1 MRRVLPP
8 TGSEEAA
15 MKISRRCFLQM
26 SAVASGGFMLGLYDR
41 PWAKAQSGPQL
52 TPQAFIRI
60 APDGIV
66 TIMAR
71 GPEIGQGVRTMLPML
86 IAEELDADWSR
97 VRVEQADL
105 DEAKYGP
112 QFAGGSMSTPIGWEP
127 MRRVGAA
134 GRRML
139 IAAAAEHWGVPADE
153 CATEAGRVVHAKSGK
168 SAGYGDLAD
177 GAAKIAAP
185 KMSEVKLK
193 DPKTYRI
200 IGKSQRGVDNHAIVT
215 GKPIFGIDVELPGM
229 LHAVIQKCPVC
240 GGKVKSASLD
250 AVKKMPGVRHVLV
263 IEGTLSTATI
273 VPNEPGMEPGVAIL
287 ADIWWQ
293 AQQARKALK
302 IEWDFGAGKAQ
313 SSEAFAKRAAELLN
327 AEPENTMRSY
337 GDIDRALK
345 SAAKVVESTYSYPF
359 IAHGTLEPMGTVASC
374 KNGNAELWTTSQ
386 TPGEGRMLVAKTLGI
401 KPDAVTVHMIRAGGG
416 FGRRLMN
423 DYMAEA
429 AWLSKQVGAPVKLL
443 WSREDDFTH
452 DAYRAAGFH
461 GLKAGLDANGKLVAW
476 RQHLVT
482 FGEGDDYPAGTEID
496 KLEFPSGRVPAYA
509 LYTSQMPLL
518 LRTGWLRAPGV
529 NAICFVG
536 QSFIDELAVAAGRD
550 PLEFQL
556 ELLSATSVPLDKP
569 QQGGDAPLN
578 PERLKGVLE
587 LVAEKAGWRERK
599 KTPGLGMGIAAY
611 FCHLGYFA
619 EVADVSVDAQNRVT
633 VNHVW
638 AAGDVGSHIINP
650 RAAENMCYG
659 GIIEGLSHMGQ
670 EITLIDG
677 QVQQTNYHR
686 HPMLRMR
693 HTPKID
699 LFWRLTDNPPSG
711 LGEPTLPPILPA
723 VGNAIFA
730 ATGKRVRTLPLQKS
744 GFSFA

>member
-1 MRRVLPP
+1 MR
-8 TGSEEAA
+8 
-15 MKISRRCFLQM
+15 ISRRCFLQM
-26 SAVASGGFMLGLYDR
+26 SAIAGGGFMLGLYDQ
-41 PWAKAQSGPQL
+41 PWAKAQGGPPL
-52 TPQAFIRI
+52 VPEAFIRI
-60 APDGIV
+60 AADGTV

-86 IAEELDADWSR
+86 IAEELDADWNK
-97 VRVEQADL
+97 VRVQQADL
-105 DEAKYGP
+105 DEARYGP

-127 MRRVGAA
+127 LRRVGAA
-134 GRRML
+134 GRQML
-139 IAAAAEHWGVPADE
+139 IAAAAEQWGVPSGE
-153 CATEAGRVVHAKSGK
+153 CSAEAGRVVHAPSGK
-168 SAGYGDLAD
+168 SAGYGELAD
-177 GAAKIAAP
+177 RAAKIPAP
-185 KMSEVKLK
+185 KISDVKLK
-193 DPKTYRI
+193 DPKDYRI

-229 LHAVIQKCPVC
+229 LHAVIQKCSVY
-240 GGKVKSASLD
+240 GGKVKSANLD

-263 IEGTLSTATI
+263 IDGTLSTAAI
-273 VPNEPGMEPGVAIL
+273 VPNEPGLEPAIAVVA
-287 ADIWWQ
+287 DTWWQ
-293 AQQARKALK
+293 AQQARKTLK
-302 IEWDFGAGKAQ
+302 VDWDSGAGKAQ
-313 SSEAFAKRAAELLN
+313 SSEGFARKAAELLK

-337 GDIDRALK
+337 GNVDQALK
-345 SAAKVVESTYSYPF
+345 GAAKVVEAVYSYPF
-359 IAHGTLEPMGTVASC
+359 LAHGTLEPMGTTASY
-374 KNGNAELWTTSQ
+374 KDGKLEMWTTSQ
-386 TPGEGRMLVAKTLGI
+386 TPGEGRGLAAKTLGI
-401 KPDAVTVHMIRAGGG
+401 PPSAVTVHLIRAGGG

-429 AWLSKQVGAPVKLL
+429 AWISKQVGTPVKLL

-461 GLKAGLDANGKLVAW
+461 GLKAGLDAQGKVVAW
-476 RQHLVT
+476 QQHLVT
-482 FGEGDDYPAGTEID
+482 FGEGDDYPAGAEID

-536 QSFIDELAVAAGRD
+536 QSFIDELAAAAGRD
-550 PLEFQL
+550 PLDFQI
-556 ELLSATSVPLDKP
+556 ELLNATQVPLEKP
-569 QQGGDAPLN
+569 QQGGDPALN
-578 PERLKGVLE
+578 AERLKGVLE
-587 LVAEKAGWRERK
+587 LVAEKSGWRERK
-599 KTPGLGMGIAAY
+599 KTPGRGLGVAAY
-611 FCHLGYFA
+611 YCHLGYFA
-619 EVADVSVDAQNRVT
+619 EVAEVSVDAQNRVT

-670 EITLIDG
+670 EITLVEG
-677 QVQQTNYHR
+677 EVQQTNYHQ
-686 HPMLRMR
+686 HPILRMR
-693 HTPKID
+693 QAPKID
-699 LFWRLTDNPPSG
+699 VFWRLTDNSPTG

-744 GFSFA
+744 GFSWA

>member
-1 MRRVLPP
+1 
-8 TGSEEAA
+8 

-26 SAVASGGFMLGLYDR
+26 SAVAGGGFLLGLYDR
-41 PWAKAQSGPQL
+41 PWARAQGIGGPVL
-52 TPQAFIRI
+52 TPQAFIRV
-60 APDGIV
+60 APDGVV

-86 IAEELDADWSR
+86 IAEELDADWSK

-127 MRRVGAA
+127 LRRVGAA
-134 GRRML
+134 GREML
-139 IAAAAEHWGVPADE
+139 IAAAAEQWSVPANE
-153 CATEAGRVVHAKSGK
+153 CSTEAGRVLHAASGR
-168 SAGYGDLAD
+168 SAGFGELAD
-177 GAAKIAAP
+177 RAAKVAP
-185 KMSEVKLK
+185 PKISEVKLK
-193 DPKTYRI
+193 DPKSYRI

-215 GKPIFGIDVELPGM
+215 GKPIFGIDVEVPGM
-229 LHAVIQKCPVC
+229 LHAVIQRCSVY
-240 GGKVKSASLD
+240 GGKVKNANLD
-250 AVKKMPGVRHVLV
+250 IVKKMPGVRHVLV
-263 IEGTLSTATI
+263 MEGTLSTAAI
-273 VPNEPGMEPGVAIL
+273 VPNEPGIEPGVAIV
-287 ADIWWQ
+287 ADTWWQ

-302 IEWDFGAGKAQ
+302 IEWDFGAGRAQ
-313 SSEAFAKRAAELLN
+313 SSEGFAKKAAELLK
-327 AEPENTMRSY
+327 AAPENTMRSY
-337 GDIDRALK
+337 GDVDAALK
-345 SAAKVVESTYSYPF
+345 SAAQLVEATYAYPF
-359 IAHGTLEPMGTVASC
+359 IAHGTLEPMGTAASF
-374 KNGNAELWTTSQ
+374 KEGKLEMWTTSQ
-386 TPGEGRMLVAKTLGI
+386 TPGEGRGLAAKTVGI
-401 KPDAVTVHMIRAGGG
+401 PPEAVTVHMIRAGGG

-429 AWLSKQVGAPVKLL
+429 AWLAKKTSVPVKLL

-461 GLKAGLDANGKLVAW
+461 GLKAGLDANGKVVAW
-476 RQHLVT
+476 RQHLIT
-482 FGEGDDYPAGTEID
+482 FGEADDYPAGAEID
-496 KLEFPSGRVPAYA
+496 RLEFPSGRVPAYG

-536 QSFIDELAVAAGRD
+536 QCFIDELAAAAGRD
-550 PLEFQL
+550 PLDFQL
-556 ELLSATSVPLDKP
+556 ELLNASPVPLEKP
-569 QQGGDAPLN
+569 QQGGDPPLN

-587 LVAEKAGWRERK
+587 MVAEKSGWRERK
-599 KTPGLGMGIAAY
+599 KAPGRGMGIAAY
-611 FCHLGYFA
+611 YCHLGYFA

-650 RAAENMCYG
+650 RAAENMVMG
-659 GIIEGLSHMGQ
+659 GIVEGLSHMGQ

-677 QVQQTNYHR
+677 QVQQTNYHQ

-693 HTPKID
+693 QVPKID
-699 LFWRLTDNPPSG
+699 VYWNITENSPTG
-711 LGEPTLPPILPA
+711 LGEPQLPPILPA

-730 ATGKRVRTLPLQKS
+730 ATGKRIRTLPLQKS
-744 GFSFA
+744 GFSWA

>member
-1 MRRVLPP
+1 
-8 TGSEEAA
+8 
-15 MKISRRCFLQM
+15 
-26 SAVASGGFMLGLYDR
+26 MLGLYDR

-452 DAYRAAGFH
+452 DAYRATGFH

>member
-1 MRRVLPP
+1 
-8 TGSEEAA
+8 

-26 SAVASGGFMLGLYDR
+26 TAVAGGGLMLGLYDR
-41 PWAKAQSGPQL
+41 PWAKAQGRPAHL
-52 TPQAFIRI
+52 APEAFIRI
-60 APDGIV
+60 APDGTV

-86 IAEELDADWSR
+86 IAEELDADWSK

-127 MRRVGAA
+127 LRRVGAA
-134 GRRML
+134 GREML
-139 IAAAAEHWGVPADE
+139 IAAAAEQWGVPAAE
-153 CATEAGRVVHAKSGK
+153 CSTEAGRVVHAASGK
-168 SAGYGDLAD
+168 SGGYGELAD
-177 GAAKIAAP
+177 RAAKIAAP
-185 KMSEVKLK
+185 KMSDVKLK
-193 DPKTYRI
+193 DPKSYRI
-200 IGKSQRGVDNHAIVT
+200 IGKSQRGVDNHAIAT
-215 GKPIFGIDVELPGM
+215 GKPIFGIDVEVPGM
-229 LHAVIQKCPVC
+229 LHAVIQKCPVY
-240 GGKVKSASLD
+240 GGKVKSANLD
-250 AVKKMPGVRHVLV
+250 AVKKMPGVRHALV
-263 IEGTLSTATI
+263 MEGTLSTAAI
-273 VPNEPGMEPGVAIL
+273 VPNEPGIEPGAAIV

-293 AQQARKALK
+293 AQQARNALNVD
-302 IEWDFGAGKAQ
+302 WDFGAGKTQ
-313 SSEAFAKRAAELLN
+313 SSEGFAKKAAELLKT
-327 AEPENTMRSY
+327 EPENTMRSY
-337 GDIDRALK
+337 GDVDGALK
-345 SAAKVVESTYSYPF
+345 SAAKVVEAIYSYPF
-359 IAHGTLEPMGTVASC
+359 LAHGTLEPVGTTASY
-374 KNGNAELWTTSQ
+374 KDGKLEMWTTSQ
-386 TPGEGRMLVAKTLGI
+386 TPGEGRGLAAKAVGI
-401 KPDAVTVHMIRAGGG
+401 APEAVTVHLIRAGGG

-429 AWLSKQVGAPVKLL
+429 AWLSKQVGTPVKLL

-461 GLKAGLDANGKLVAW
+461 GMKAGLDANGKVVAW
-476 RQHLVT
+476 RQHLIT
-482 FGEGDDYPAGTEID
+482 FGEGDDYPAGAEID

-536 QSFIDELAVAAGRD
+536 QSFMDELAAAAGRD
-550 PLEFQL
+550 PLDFQI
-556 ELLSATSVPLDKP
+556 ELLNAAPVPMEKKD
-569 QQGGDAPLN
+569 QGGDPPLN

-587 LVAEKAGWRERK
+587 MVAEKSGWRERK
-599 KTPGLGMGIAAY
+599 KTPGRGMGIAAY
-611 FCHLGYFA
+611 YCHLGYFA

-659 GIIEGLSHMGQ
+659 GIVEGLSHMGQ
-670 EITLIDG
+670 EITLVDG
-677 QVQQTNYHR
+677 QVQQTNYHQ
-686 HPMLRMR
+686 HPMMRMR
-693 HTPKID
+693 QTPKID
-699 LFWRLTDNPPSG
+699 LYWRLTDNSPTG

-744 GFSFA
+744 GFSWA

>member
-1 MRRVLPP
+1 
-8 TGSEEAA
+8 

-127 MRRVGAA
+127 LRRVGAA
-134 GRRML
+134 GRQML